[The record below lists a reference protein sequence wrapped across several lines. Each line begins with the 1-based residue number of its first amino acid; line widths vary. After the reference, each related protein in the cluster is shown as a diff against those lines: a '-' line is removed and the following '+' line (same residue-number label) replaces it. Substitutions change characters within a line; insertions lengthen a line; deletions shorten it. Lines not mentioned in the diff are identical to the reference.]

1 MVKRGKAKVQRT
13 PAKVKRSPA
22 KIAIA
27 KKEANANRKKERC
40 HLCGGMRFDIK
51 RHLTKCKGTI
61 TETRASQSQGLRQG
75 RKQGSKATK
84 GRSTRAAVQQAIRS
98 VPLRRLV
105 RCNDEAGPFLP
116 EEALA
121 LTPVEIRVQL
131 QKGQA
136 LGVAGQDLV
145 RDWGFDDEPHKTL
158 FVTQDLCNAIH
169 KIAGAGDAGDAGAA
183 GDAGDAG
190 DAGGCRACGQWHLER
205 QATRQQDGCRGG

>member
-40 HLCGGMRFDIK
+40 PLCGGMRFDIP

-84 GRSTRAAVQQAIRS
+84 GKK
-98 VPLRRLV
+98 
-105 RCNDEAGPFLP
+105 EHAGSS
-116 EEALA
+116 
-121 LTPVEIRVQL
+121 
-131 QKGQA
+131 
-136 LGVAGQDLV
+136 
-145 RDWGFDDEPHKTL
+145 
-158 FVTQDLCNAIH
+158 
-169 KIAGAGDAGDAGAA
+169 AA
-183 GDAGDAG
+183 GD
-190 DAGGCRACGQWHLER
+190 
-205 QATRQQDGCRGG
+205 QQRSAEASRSLQQ